1 MTPKGK
7 KVLIVSVA
15 LLVIGGVVAYLLIN
29 KNKEKKAKAKA
40 DADAKALADASQQG
54 GGAGTSGGGASGG
67 GASDKPSD
75 VKAFQDWM
83 DKNHPNWVN
92 GNNLNGGSGYGTFG
106 PATQSAWGNWKA
118 EYNKASSPVSDP
130 DKAYQDA
137 WASARKANSPTF
149 VFNGKAYDTT
159 TGRVYVD
166 PSLIGIGDTLYAT
179 SKVSGYTGAG
189 LITQFSSGGSMFG
202 NFYQNE
208 VVGVVTGV
216 DNIHASF
223 QVQNLKSPMKSSSG
237 NFATIFYVP
246 QNLVTKVKPVYPQ

>member
-1 MTPKGK
+1 MKPKGK

-54 GGAGTSGGGASGG
+54 GGTGTSGGGASGG
-67 GASDKPSD
+67 GTSDKPSD
-75 VKAFQDWM
+75 ILAFQKFANSKGEKLVEDGLW
-83 DKNHPNWVN
+83 
-92 GNNLNGGSGYGTFG
+92 GTNTSK
-106 PATQSAWGNWKA
+106 AYSKWKD
-118 EYNKASSPVSDP
+118 EYNKTSSPAVDP
-130 DKAYQDA
+130 NKAYQDA

-189 LITQFSSGGSMFG
+189 LITQFSWGGSMFG